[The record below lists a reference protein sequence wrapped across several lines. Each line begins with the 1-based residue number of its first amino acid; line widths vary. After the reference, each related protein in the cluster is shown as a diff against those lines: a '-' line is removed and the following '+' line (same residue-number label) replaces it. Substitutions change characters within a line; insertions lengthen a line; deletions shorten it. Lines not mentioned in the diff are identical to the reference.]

1 MNTKATSLVST
12 CHLQSGGSL
21 VVSAGAS
28 SQIQDRQLETPL
40 STVDSSEGVG
50 PKAARTLGSVELG
63 YKVPPLL
70 LHLCSLLD
78 EPFDLNQNLMSQLT
92 GLTRMDGNDECTI
105 LVKAAWE
112 EVMPVEASVWSLMYI
127 LGLYIKKKK
136 FCLSWFD
143 SLTAGFVKK
152 KRRKSTLPLFLW
164 IIQV

>member
-112 EVMPVEASVWSLMYI
+112 EVMPAEDSVWSLMYI
-127 LGLYIKKKK
+127 LGLYKKEKS
-136 FCLSWFD
+136 FV
-143 SLTAGFVKK
+143 SLG
-152 KRRKSTLPLFLW
+152 LIPLQL
-164 IIQV
+164 VL